1 MELEKIQIN
10 EKQKDNNIIITESK
24 IHNIETSESI
34 NIPKN
39 EKNELKNIKMK
50 TKDYQNYRI

>member
-39 EKNELKNIKMK
+39 EKKELKNNNENERLSK
-50 TKDYQNYRI
+50 